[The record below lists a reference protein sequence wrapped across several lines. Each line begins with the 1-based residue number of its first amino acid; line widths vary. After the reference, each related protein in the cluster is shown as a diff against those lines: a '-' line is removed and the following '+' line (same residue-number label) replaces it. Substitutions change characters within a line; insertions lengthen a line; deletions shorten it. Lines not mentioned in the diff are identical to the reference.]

1 MKELER
7 VESAMEDYKKWS
19 ANAFRAECRML
30 RTAPASSNKSSFLAA
45 LRASLLVTEGVTAS
59 GVMQSPFHR
68 SKLERKTR
76 RLQRLGCAITSKH
89 DGLPLAMN
97 SLQTADEEA
106 ELI

>member
-76 RLQRLGCAITSKH
+76 LGCAITSKH

-106 ELI
+106 E